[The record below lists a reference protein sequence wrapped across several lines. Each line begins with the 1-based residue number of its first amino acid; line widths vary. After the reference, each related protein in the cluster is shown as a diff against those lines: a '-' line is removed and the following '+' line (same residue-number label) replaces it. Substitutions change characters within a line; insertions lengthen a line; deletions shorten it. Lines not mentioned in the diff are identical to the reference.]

1 MDTQHSPSPQAADAP
16 RLSVPSPAF
25 ASMRNSFDLSAYLV
39 LGPDDT
45 HGRAVEDIV
54 AAALRAGIT
63 FVQLRA
69 KHSDA
74 SEIID
79 MAGRIART
87 IADAGK
93 SATVPLVID
102 DRLDATWQARC
113 EGIKVDGVHV
123 GQTDISVEYCRTLL
137 GPDAIVGLSA
147 NTEHLIDVVNALPEG
162 VIDYVG
168 AGPVHPTISK
178 ADAGIDENG
187 VAHNLEI
194 EGIRRLSEIS
204 GYPVVAGG
212 GVTAADMP
220 ELARTKVAGWF
231 VISAIAGKAD
241 PERATRELIEA
252 WKQAKR
258 QHA

>member
-1 MDTQHSPSPQAADAP
+1 MTSQHSSPQH
-16 RLSVPSPAF
+16 SYSQQSPSSQFP
-25 ASMRNSFDLSAYLV
+25 SMRNSFDLSAYLV

-45 HGRAVEDIV
+45 HGRKVEDIV
-54 AAALRAGIT
+54 AAALRAGIS

-79 MAGRIART
+79 MAKKIAQA

-93 SATVPLVID
+93 SSTVPLVID

-123 GQTDISVEYCRTLL
+123 GQTDISVEYCRKLL

-147 NTEHLIDVVNALPEG
+147 NTEHLIDIINALPAG

-168 AGPVHPTISK
+168 AGPVHPTTSK
-178 ADAGIDENG
+178 PDAGIDEHG

-194 EGIRRLSEIS
+194 EGIRRLSEVS
-204 GYPVVAGG
+204 SYPVVAGG
-212 GVTAADMP
+212 GVTVDDMP
-220 ELARTKVAGWF
+220 ALAQTKVAGWF
-231 VISAIAGKAD
+231 VISAIAGKSD
-241 PERATRELIEA
+241 PELATTQLIEA
-252 WKQAKR
+252 WNSAKH
-258 QHA
+258 QQS